1 MGGELRIIGTKEHQ
15 TMVWL
20 STRFPTRTT
29 QSTVSHKR
37 DVCIPCRPSKGTCAP
52 ALERR
57 TRLARDGDP
66 RSAAARDGAGNIDD
80 AAPLLR
86 RRRRIIEGDHDLLP
100 HAAEDFDG

>member
-1 MGGELRIIGTKEHQ
+1 MY
-15 TMVWL
+15 
-20 STRFPTRTT
+20 
-29 QSTVSHKR
+29 VSHA
-37 DVCIPCRPSKGTCAP
+37 DPPGTCAP

-80 AAPLLR
+80 AAPFLR